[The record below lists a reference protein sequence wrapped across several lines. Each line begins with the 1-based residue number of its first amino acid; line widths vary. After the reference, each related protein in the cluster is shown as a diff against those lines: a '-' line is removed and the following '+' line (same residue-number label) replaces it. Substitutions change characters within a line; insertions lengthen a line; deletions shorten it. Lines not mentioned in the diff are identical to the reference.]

1 MNTDKKG
8 FLEELRSLS
17 EPVKHKIFLITAA
30 ASMILIVY
38 LWLAYFNTIVP
49 NAAQTAGQT
58 SAAASTSNG
67 GEGGAFGLF
76 ADAASSFWQT
86 IGNGAR
92 GIVREMSNPKKYN
105 ISPR

>member
-67 GEGGAFGLF
+67 GEGGAFRSFRGCRRLLL
-76 ADAASSFWQT
+76 ADDRQWR
-86 IGNGAR
+86 AR
-92 GIVREMSNPKKYN
+92 NRERNEQSEK
-105 ISPR
+105 I